1 MSHHLKGSL
10 CNNFLRTDYGETT
23 IAVNTISVVIA
34 DDHEIVRDAVRGL
47 LSEVSDPLTT
57 TYRVDAE
64 ATNGLEAITAVKH
77 HTPDLLFLDLSMPLA
92 GGFEIISDVRRWS
105 SNTKIVVFTGVTAPG
120 LLANAI
126 EAGVD
131 AIFPKTTSPAQMGQ
145 KLELVIRGARFI
157 HPDLVET
164 IKQGQQI
171 QRLTK
176 RERETLNL
184 ILVGK
189 TTREIAEQL
198 NLSPKT
204 IDKHRVS
211 LMKKLDVHSV
221 AELMVRALKDG
232 LIDPT

>member
-1 MSHHLKGSL
+1 M
-10 CNNFLRTDYGETT
+10 
-23 IAVNTISVVIA
+23 
-34 DDHEIVRDAVRGL
+34 RDAVRGL
-47 LSEVSDPLTT
+47 LNEMSDPLTT
-57 TYRVDAE
+57 TYRVVAE
-64 ATNGLEAITAVKH
+64 ASNGLEAITAVKSH
-77 HTPDLLFLDLSMPLA
+77 LPELLFLDLSMPLA

-105 SNTKIVVFTGVTAPG
+105 PDTKIVVFTGVTAPG

-157 HPDLVET
+157 HPDLVT
-164 IKQGQQI
+164 AIKQGEKLQQ
-171 QRLTK
+171 LTK

-189 TTREIAEQL
+189 TTKEIAEQL
-198 NLSPKT
+198 FLSPKT

-211 LMKKLDVHSV
+211 LMKKLEVHSV
-221 AELMVRALKDG
+221 AELMMRALKDG